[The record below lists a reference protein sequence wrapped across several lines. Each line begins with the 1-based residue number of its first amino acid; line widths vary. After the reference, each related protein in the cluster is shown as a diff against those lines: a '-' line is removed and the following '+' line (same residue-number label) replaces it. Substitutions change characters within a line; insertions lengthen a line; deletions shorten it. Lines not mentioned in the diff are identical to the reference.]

1 MTIPQ
6 VYIKGFIFLCII
18 ILMDLQFQYSMIK
31 KKKQKKQKRN
41 EKRLKQQRI
50 SFNICI
56 V

>member
-18 ILMDLQFQYSMIK
+18 ILMDLQFQYGIVKKIK
-31 KKKQKKQKRN
+31 QNKN
-41 EKRLKQQRI
+41 ETKKRLKQQRI